1 MSIVVDDLKRRV
13 TVTAGPAFSGRVL
26 AQAVARM
33 FDETPQTASFDI
45 VLDVRD
51 TATGA
56 TMDDF
61 KISADAYARA
71 PRSAESKYSC
81 YVTHDANYPLL
92 AAALKHL
99 FPDREQKFF
108 VTAESAHRF
117 LDEAR

>member
-1 MSIVVDDLKRRV
+1 MSIVVDESARRV

-51 TATGA
+51 TQTGA
-56 TMDDF
+56 TMEDF
-61 KISADAYARA
+61 GIAAQAYGRA
-71 PRSAESKYSC
+71 PRSAERKYSC
-81 YVTHDANYPLL
+81 YVTLDTNYPFL
-92 AAALKHL
+92 AAALTHL

-108 VTAESAHRF
+108 VTPESAHRF
-117 LDEAR
+117 LDEVR